1 MGTVTIKKLDEDAYR
16 LLKAEASRKGMNI
29 GEAASEAFK
38 KWVRSQKA
46 KRAKD
51 KLGMRKAIE
60 HMDSTRTSSGEWS
73 ATEEIRR
80 WRESRKK

>member
-16 LLKAEASRKGMNI
+16 LLKAEASRKGMRI
-29 GEAASEAFK
+29 GEAASEAFR

-46 KRAKD
+46 TRVKD
-51 KLGMRKAIE
+51 KYGMREAIK
-60 HMDSTRTSSGEWS
+60 HMDSTRMPSGEWS

-80 WRESRKK
+80 WREFPEK